1 MAVIGTQLTSYNMRS
16 PIHGG
21 KLRAREIRKVFE
33 LALGGEFK
41 EQNIFTN
48 HDFQKSNF
56 QNYGNLLFLD
66 DLKVADN
73 LAGHFDIASS
83 TEYVLVEQPW
93 AWPAVTKAKR
103 KNQNLV
109 SIYSSHNIE
118 SVLKDSILDPSD
130 SMNRYLAVKR
140 IHELELSAAIECDLL
155 VTCSHSDSEWF
166 ISEGVSPEKILYIP
180 NCTSWNRYEEIGVA
194 PTSEDTY
201 FTLVGSAYPPTID
214 SFLQIFWEAEIWLP
228 PDVEIR
234 VIGGVAESLS
244 KFIRSSRATPLR
256 GAINL
261 IGVLDERSLFNQL
274 QHSSGYILPVK
285 YGGGTNLKT
294 AEALYF
300 GGVTIGTKAAYR
312 GFESYLSDPQNY
324 VIENDYD
331 AMTAIWKAY
340 GQKPFSKQR
349 EYRQELTWDY
359 WASDATGRIRE
370 TLCK

>member
-1 MAVIGTQLTSYNMRS
+1 MAIIGTQLTSYNLNS

-21 KLRAREIRKVFE
+21 KLRAKEIRKIFE
-33 LALGGEFK
+33 SALRGEFQ
-41 EQNIFTN
+41 ECNIFN
-48 HDFQKSNF
+48 DERFQKSSV
-56 QNYGNLLFLD
+56 QSYGSLSFLD

-73 LAGHFDIASS
+73 LAEDFVLNQN
-83 TEYVLVEQPW
+83 TKYVLVEQPW
-93 AWPAVTKAKR
+93 AWPAVNKAKK
-103 KNQNLV
+103 KNKEIL

-130 SMNRYLAVKR
+130 SMNKQLALKR

-166 ISEGVSPEKILYIP
+166 ISKGVSPEKILYIP
-180 NCTSWNRYEEIGVA
+180 NCTSWNRYKEIEE
-194 PTSEDTY
+194 PSTSEDSY

-228 PDVEIR
+228 PRVEIR
-234 VIGGVAESLS
+234 VIGGVAEPLS
-244 KFIRSSRATPLR
+244 KFIRSSRATQSR

-261 IGVLDERSLFNQL
+261 IGVLDERSLFIQL

-312 GFESYLSDPQNY
+312 GFETYLSDPQNY

-331 AMTAIWKAY
+331 AMTAIWKVF
-340 GQKPFSKQR
+340 GQKPLSKQR

-359 WASDATGRIRE
+359 WALDATARVRE
-370 TLCK
+370 MFSK